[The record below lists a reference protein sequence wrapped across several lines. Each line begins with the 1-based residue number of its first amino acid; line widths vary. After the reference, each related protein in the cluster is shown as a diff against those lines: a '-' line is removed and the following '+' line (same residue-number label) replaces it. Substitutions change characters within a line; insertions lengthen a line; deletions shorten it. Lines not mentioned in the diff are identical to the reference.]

1 MAQAKFEDFLA
12 EDAVSRLT
20 RDFTRRLTAN
30 IQSQTRNYFNQAH
43 RAGLSDHPLRQ
54 PAAALGSLLAAA
66 VEPLTPMHLSQVPAA
81 RTGRQRPTRAD
92 KAALWCNYRD
102 ADLLLDLARIGLSLD
117 SGRKTDV
124 IRAAWNAALEPVS
137 NIDRNAYAWTEFGAR
152 ISLLVIQPYSNDPD
166 FAEAWDT
173 GEEKKL
179 NATVRKVMGKSLDI
193 LSTWPLPRNMQVIA
207 GNSAGSDFEFC
218 PVIYFAGA
226 MADIS

>member
-43 RAGLSDHPLRQ
+43 RAGLPDHPLRQ

-66 VEPLTPMHLSQVPAA
+66 VEPLTPMHLSQVPSA

>member
-12 EDAVSRLT
+12 EDAVSRLV

-43 RAGLSDHPLRQ
+43 RAGLPDHPLRQ

-66 VEPLTPMHLSQVPAA
+66 VEPLTPMHLSQVPSA